1 MVEAYVGLVLIS
13 MGVIAALALLY
24 MVWIVLVED
33 DDGTDKRD

>member
-1 MVEAYVGLVLIS
+1 MVETYVGLVLIS

-33 DDGTDKRD
+33 EDE